1 MSDSPAL
8 TSHPGLPS
16 PAPFGRVVTAMVT
29 PFAPD
34 GTLNLPLAERLADH
48 LVGQGSDALVV
59 CGTTGESPT
68 LSWEEQHQLLTAVR
82 QAVNG
87 RALVLAGT
95 GSNCTVEAEE
105 ATRQAAR
112 LGADGALVVVPYYNK
127 PPQDGLEAHFR
138 AVAQAAPDLPLMLY
152 NIPGRTGC
160 SLAPETTARLMDLAN
175 VVSFKAASGTTEE
188 VSRLRA
194 CCGDRL
200 AIYSGD
206 DALTLPM
213 LAVGAVGVVSVAS
226 HVAGPLIQAMV
237 TAALAGRGQ
246 EALALH
252 EQLLPLCQALFC
264 TTNPIP
270 VKAALEL
277 TGWPVGATRLPLL
290 PADDTV
296 RDHLISVLA
305 ALRPT

>member
-1 MSDSPAL
+1 
-8 TSHPGLPS
+8 
-16 PAPFGRVVTAMVT
+16 MVT
-29 PFAPD
+29 PFGASGAVD
-34 GTLNLPLAERLADH
+34 LELAARLAVH
-48 LVGQGSDALVV
+48 LVDHGSDGLVL

-68 LSWEEQHQLLTAVR
+68 LSWDEQHQLFSAVKA
-82 QAVNG
+82 AVG
-87 RALVLAGT
+87 SRAHLLAGT
-95 GSNCTVEAEE
+95 GSNCTAEAVEAVQE
-105 ATRQAAR
+105 AAA

-127 PPQDGLEAHFR
+127 PPQEGLEAHFR
-138 AVAQAAPDLPLMLY
+138 AVAAAAPQLPLMLY

-160 SLAPETTARLMDLAN
+160 SLSPETTARLMGQPN

-188 VSRLRA
+188 VSALRA
-194 CCGDRL
+194 ACGDRL

-226 HVAGPLIQAMV
+226 HLAGDHIQRLVQAFLAGDQA
-237 TAALAGRGQ
+237 TALAV
-246 EALALH
+246 H
-252 EQLLPLCQALFC
+252 EQLLPLCKALFC

-277 TGWPVGATRLPLL
+277 AGWPVGAPRLPLL
-290 PADDTV
+290 SASNDV
-296 RDHLISVLA
+296 RDRLNSVLA